1 MPMPDKMGYEIT
13 GPDKATIID
22 ALNTALNTLN
32 AIKIV
37 QLTPKERNAAQS
49 ASETRFPYIQ
59 NAIDNLAPQFPA
71 LQPGFLKLADAEKDF
86 SSAVDLREINT
97 LVKEV
102 NDRFTDFALASEH
115 FAYEYMRKFYAIAQE
130 AQSTNTQG
138 ADTVVSE
145 LSPLF
150 EGQGGGNPTPP
161 TE

>member
-13 GPDKATIID
+13 DPDKATIID

-49 ASETRFPYIQ
+49 ASETRLPYIQ
-59 NAIDNLAPQFPA
+59 NAIDTLAPQFPN
-71 LQPGFLKLADAEKDF
+71 LQPGFLSLTDAEKDL
-86 SSAVDLREINT
+86 SAAVDLREINT

-102 NDRFTDFALASEH
+102 NDRFTDFSLASEH
-115 FAYEYMRKFYAIAQE
+115 FAYEYMRKFYAIAKE
-130 AQSTNTQG
+130 AQAVNTPG

-145 LSPLF
+145 LEPLF
-150 EGQGGGNPTPP
+150 EGQGESGGENPTP
-161 TE
+161 